1 MEMYWIMMIL
11 FLVLI
16 AKMINTITN
25 VALLYETTEECL
37 IGVEIVTE

>member
-16 AKMINTITN
+16 AKMINTN
-25 VALLYETTEECL
+25 DEVVLLHKSDEERL
-37 IGVEIVTE
+37 LA